1 MRTEERENES
11 MGVTISDFSLV
22 SLSSPFDD
30 CISE

>member
-1 MRTEERENES
+1 MRTEES